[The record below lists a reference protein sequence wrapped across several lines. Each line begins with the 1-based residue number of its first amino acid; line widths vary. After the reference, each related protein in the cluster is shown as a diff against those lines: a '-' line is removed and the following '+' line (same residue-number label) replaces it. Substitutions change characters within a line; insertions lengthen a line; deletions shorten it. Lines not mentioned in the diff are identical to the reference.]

1 MSCSLHGQT
10 TQLVKKE
17 HISFSLLLYLASIT
31 FTLGSEKELIE
42 NEEGNQEKKRSLCSR
57 IVAGKLNL
65 MPGFCVLKFLSI
77 ILHKSAIVTCKLT
90 QK

>member
-1 MSCSLHGQT
+1 MSCSLNGQT

-17 HISFSLLLYLASIT
+17 HISFSLHLLYYLASIT

-57 IVAGKLNL
+57 IVAGKLSNARIL
-65 MPGFCVLKFLSI
+65 CSKISLI
-77 ILHKSAIVTCKLT
+77 ILHINQQL
-90 QK
+90 

>member
-57 IVAGKLNL
+57 IVAGELSNARILCSKVSLNH
-65 MPGFCVLKFLSI
+65 I
-77 ILHKSAIVTCKLT
+77 T
-90 QK
+90 